1 LPFRHQS
8 IDRSNLIFAL
18 PSSLLSSQ
26 QVASSKSK
34 LIR

>member
-1 LPFRHQS
+1 LPFRQQP
-8 IDRSNLIFAL
+8 IDRSNLILLCQAL
-18 PSSLLSSQ
+18 PSSQ